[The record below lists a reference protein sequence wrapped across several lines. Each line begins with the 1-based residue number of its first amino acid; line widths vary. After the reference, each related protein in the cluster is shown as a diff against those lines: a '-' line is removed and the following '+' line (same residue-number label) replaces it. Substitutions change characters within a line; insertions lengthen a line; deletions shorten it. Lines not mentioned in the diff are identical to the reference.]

1 MASSKDGESCS
12 RVLLWQ
18 LTYCQAKFSVTGH
31 TFFES
36 RHLITSTESRPIRE
50 AEQWRVV
57 AYGDCLRRSPIR
69 LLRSPSRRH
78 CAGREGERICIS
90 GSNHTESARIW
101 LMTQGTSQSWRPPKE
116 KWIERLTFF
125 FLKRSSLFLL
135 LFLPADDIN
144 KWIALLPIEQVERSL
159 VDVNIG
165 EKDRKMANR
174 RDTVAKKCHRNGVS
188 FVAALWQAEI
198 T

>member
-1 MASSKDGESCS
+1 MKSRSVRRLPPTFSNSSSSFSLKKALCRQRRWAHMQKWVKSYRECKDLTNDTGDES
-12 RVLLWQ
+12 VLK
-18 LTYCQAKFSVTGH
+18 TAKRKMNWT
-31 TFFES
+31 
-36 RHLITSTESRPIRE
+36 I
-50 AEQWRVV
+50 
-57 AYGDCLRRSPIR
+57 D
-69 LLRSPSRRH
+69 
-78 CAGREGERICIS
+78 
-90 GSNHTESARIW
+90 
-101 LMTQGTSQSWRPPKE
+101 
-116 KWIERLTFF
+116 FF
-125 FLKRSSLFLL
+125 FLEKELTLFTP
-135 LFLPADDIN
+135 FLPADDIN